1 MKWPKRQEIWL
12 SEGTALVNRVWASMT
27 LSNTS
32 CLQYSEV
39 KKHFY
44 NWSLFFWR
52 CQKRAKLLQNKC
64 VHVYILQTSLHFVSF
79 LIWQNIFSQC
89 NHETAIFD
97 GTDQVYVLWL
107 WHFVCY
113 FMLIL
118 SVTVWDTLAVMCL
131 EPAPLGLEQY
141 IRKKCKKSSTKL
153 STRQNIR
160 PSRFQLDRKPRL
172 KALII

>member
-39 KKHFY
+39 KKTFLQLITVFLKM
-44 NWSLFFWR
+44 S
-52 CQKRAKLLQNKC
+52 KKAKLLQNNVC
-64 VHVYILQTSLHFVSF
+64 MYILQTSLHFVSF

-118 SVTVWDTLAVMCL
+118 SVTVEIRWPWCAWNQRHWDW
-131 EPAPLGLEQY
+131 
-141 IRKKCKKSSTKL
+141 SST
-153 STRQNIR
+153 SERSARNHRQ
-160 PSRFQLDRKPRL
+160 SFQLDRTSDHLDFNWTENQDL
-172 KALII
+172 KH